1 MRTVT
6 HREMRNQSGAIL
18 RYVADGETIQVTNN
32 GQVAALIVPPG
43 TDPLAELVSRP
54 GADGAKLHLLL
65 AVNRSTQR
73 YGRQSDDSGR
83 RPRPLV
89 TISYLDTSAAMKLVL
104 DEPQSEA
111 LTAELAG
118 WDDRRLVSSWL
129 LHTEMHCA
137 AGRHPQD
144 VNLGTVGAV
153 LDSVSLIDLTRGDLL
168 AAGTHA
174 PLRSNDAIHL
184 AIALR
189 VGADE
194 IVLTTGSLLNERQQ
208 RATVLSPGGS

>member
-1 MRTVT
+1 M
-6 HREMRNQSGAIL
+6 
-18 RYVADGETIQVTNN
+18 
-32 GQVAALIVPPG
+32 
-43 TDPLAELVSRP
+43 
-54 GADGAKLHLLL
+54 
-65 AVNRSTQR
+65 
-73 YGRQSDDSGR
+73 
-83 RPRPLV
+83 

-118 WDDRRLVSSWL
+118 REDRRLASSWL

-137 AGRHPQD
+137 AGRHPQEVD
-144 VNLGTVGAV
+144 LEAVGTV
-153 LDSVSLIDLTRGDLL
+153 LDSVNLIDLSRGDLL

-184 AIALR
+184 AVALR

-194 IVLTTGSLLNERQQ
+194 IVTYDGELTEQ
-208 RATVLSPGGS
+208 ATAAGLPVLSPQAGS

>member
-1 MRTVT
+1 
-6 HREMRNQSGAIL
+6 
-18 RYVADGETIQVTNN
+18 
-32 GQVAALIVPPG
+32 
-43 TDPLAELVSRP
+43 
-54 GADGAKLHLLL
+54 
-65 AVNRSTQR
+65 
-73 YGRQSDDSGR
+73 
-83 RPRPLV
+83 V

-118 WDDRRLVSSWL
+118 RDERGLVSAWL

-137 AGRHPQD
+137 AGRHPED
-144 VNLGTVGAV
+144 VDLEAVGTV

-174 PLRSNDAIHL
+174 PLRSNNAIHL
-184 AIALR
+184 AVALM

-194 IVLTTGSLLNERQQ
+194 LVTYDGELAER
-208 RATVLSPGGS
+208 AAAAGLPVLSPGTSS

>member
-1 MRTVT
+1 M
-6 HREMRNQSGAIL
+6 
-18 RYVADGETIQVTNN
+18 
-32 GQVAALIVPPG
+32 
-43 TDPLAELVSRP
+43 
-54 GADGAKLHLLL
+54 
-65 AVNRSTQR
+65 
-73 YGRQSDDSGR
+73 
-83 RPRPLV
+83 
-89 TISYLDTSAAMKLVL
+89 TISYLDTSATMKLVL
-104 DEPQSEA
+104 DEPQSET

-118 WDDRRLVSSWL
+118 RNDRRLVSSWF

-144 VNLGTVGAV
+144 VDLEAVGTV

-184 AIALR
+184 AVALR

-194 IVLTTGSLLNERQQ
+194 IVTYDAELAE
-208 RATVLSPGGS
+208 RATAAGLAVLSPGTGA

>member
-1 MRTVT
+1 M
-6 HREMRNQSGAIL
+6 
-18 RYVADGETIQVTNN
+18 
-32 GQVAALIVPPG
+32 
-43 TDPLAELVSRP
+43 
-54 GADGAKLHLLL
+54 
-65 AVNRSTQR
+65 
-73 YGRQSDDSGR
+73 
-83 RPRPLV
+83 

-111 LTAELAG
+111 LTAELTG
-118 WDDRRLVSSWL
+118 REDRRLVSSWL

-144 VNLGTVGAV
+144 VDLEAVGTV

-184 AIALR
+184 AVALR

-194 IVLTTGSLLNERQQ
+194 IVTYDGELAER
-208 RATVLSPGGS
+208 ASAAGLPVLSPDAVGAADPLEDLVRRGLVTPPTGPRTRPTKVKASGSVSERVAEQRR

>member
-1 MRTVT
+1 VTV
-6 HREMRNQSGAIL
+6 
-18 RYVADGETIQVTNN
+18 
-32 GQVAALIVPPG
+32 
-43 TDPLAELVSRP
+43 
-54 GADGAKLHLLL
+54 
-65 AVNRSTQR
+65 
-73 YGRQSDDSGR
+73 
-83 RPRPLV
+83 
-89 TISYLDTSAAMKLVL
+89 SYLDTSAAMKLIL

-111 LTAELAG
+111 LAAELARQ
-118 WDDRRLVSSWL
+118 DDRQLVSSWL

-144 VNLGTVGAV
+144 VDLEAVATV

-184 AIALR
+184 AVALR

-194 IVLTTGSLLNERQQ
+194 ITTYDGELIVQAAAAGL
-208 RATVLSPGGS
+208 TVLSPGLSSHP